1 MQEDDISINTT
12 SINTQDPE
20 VLAVLV
26 KKIDAELTFSKD
38 LHPLAPD
45 CRTLLVDHKGTERIL
60 KVRSISNNVWD
71 DTYFFY
77 EIHALRR
84 IEERNLTNVTHLLKE
99 YKSDGYHAL
108 LKTYAEGTPCNTLNR
123 ERLLND
129 KAFIKKLDA
138 LYMKLHLAGI
148 AKIHF
153 QPHKIIIG
161 PDDELTLIDLS
172 TCIVNTEAGI
182 QHFAQEMRAD
192 SQFINKLER
201 AANRS

>member
-1 MQEDDISINTT
+1 MQEDDI

-20 VLAVLV
+20 VLAALV
-26 KKIDAELTFSKD
+26 KKIDADLTFIED
-38 LHPLAPD
+38 LNPEAPD
-45 CRTLLVDHKGTERIL
+45 CRTLLVNHKGAERIL

-99 YKSDGYHAL
+99 YKSDKYHAL
-108 LKTYAEGTPCNTLNR
+108 LKTYATGTPCNTIDH

-129 KAFIKKLDA
+129 KEFIKKLDA

-153 QPHKIIIG
+153 QPRKIIIG

-182 QHFAQEMRAD
+182 QHFSQEMRAD
-192 SQFINKLER
+192 SQFISKLER
-201 AANRS
+201 AAKQAESEQR